1 MQYISDHIKILLNV
15 INCFV
20 VYLSNCITEQIK
32 INYLLILLYYDV
44 LCFQCSSNDII
55 YVTVNQLIKVIL

>member
-20 VYLSNCITEQIK
+20 VYLSNCITEQIT